1 MSEKN
6 PIRVFVTHTF
16 AEDAD
21 YRRVFEYLESSPNFF
36 YVNCSNIESVP
47 AGGGKEALKD
57 ELRTQIKMA
66 EVVIVPS
73 TMYTTQREWVAYQ
86 MDVAQANELPIV
98 VLEPFGGLQDMP
110 KDVASRGD
118 EQVTWNERLLVDAIR
133 RQARHEETT
142 RWETIE
148 FEMP

>member
-36 YVNCSNIESVP
+36 YVNCSNIESIP
-47 AGGGKEALKD
+47 GNGSKEALKD
-57 ELRTQIKMA
+57 ELRTQIKLA
-66 EVVIVPS
+66 EVVVVPS
-73 TMYTTQREWVAYQ
+73 AMYLAQREWVTYQ

-98 VLEPFGGLQDMP
+98 ALEPFGGLHEMP
-110 KDVASRGD
+110 KEVAQRAD
-118 EQVTWNERLLVDAIR
+118 EQVTWNERLLIDALR

>member
-16 AEDAD
+16 AEHPD

-36 YVNCSNIESVP
+36 YVNCSNIESIP
-47 AGGGKEALKD
+47 ASGGKEAVKN
-57 ELRTQIKMA
+57 ELRAQLKVA
-66 EVVIVPS
+66 EVVVVPS
-73 TMYTTQREWVAYQ
+73 IMYTENRAWIEYQ
-86 MDVAQANELPIV
+86 MDAAQAMDLPIV
-98 VLEPFGGLQDMP
+98 ALEPFGGVQDMP
-110 KDVASRGD
+110 APVAERANEKVG
-118 EQVTWNERLLVDAIR
+118 WNERLIVDALR
-133 RQARHEETT
+133 RQARHEDTQ